1 MSTLQQQI
9 ENAARTIDTDSYS
22 VSIGEL
28 MSMYKENEIDIHPEF
43 QRTFRWE
50 VEQKSTLI
58 ESILLGIP
66 IPPIFIF
73 MREDGVW
80 DVIDG
85 QQRLST
91 IFQFAGIYKDK
102 EGKIHPPIEL
112 TSTKFLPLL
121 GKIVWQ
127 NDDENIYQ
135 LTQAQRLAIK
145 RGKIDVKLLKSTS
158 DKNSKYDLFQRLN
171 SGGTR
176 LTEQEIRTCLIIME
190 SEDFYSELLEMSKN
204 NDFKTCLPLT
214 ERAIKEQENLEFI
227 VRFIVSRHG
236 KIENIEQGLHNYLSE
251 SIIGIIRD
259 PLFSVLEEKKVF
271 SMFFSLMNNA
281 AGEDAFRRYNKDK
294 QAFQGPPTISAFE
307 AIAPTVSKRLE
318 HFSSIPAE
326 DFKNMIIGLHSNEA
340 YKTAYN
346 RRSTDRYKTL
356 LLLGKELFG
365 NNAS

>member
-1 MSTLQQQI
+1 
-9 ENAARTIDTDSYS
+9 
-22 VSIGEL
+22 
-28 MSMYKENEIDIHPEF
+28 
-43 QRTFRWE
+43 
-50 VEQKSTLI
+50 
-58 ESILLGIP
+58 
-66 IPPIFIF
+66 

-91 IFQFAGIYKDK
+91 IFQFAGIYKNK
-102 EGKIHPPIEL
+102 EGEIQPPIEL

-121 GKIVWQ
+121 GEIVWQ

-171 SGGTR
+171 SDGTR

-190 SEDFYSELLEMSKN
+190 SENFYSELLEMSKN
-204 NDFKTCLPLT
+204 SDFMTCLPLT
-214 ERAIKEQENLEFI
+214 ARAIKEQENLEFI

-236 KIENIEQGLHNYLSE
+236 KIENMQQGLHNYFSE
-251 SIIGIIRD
+251 SIIDIIRN
-259 PLFSVLEEKKVF
+259 PSFSVSEEKIVF
-271 SMFFSLMNNA
+271 SRFFALLNNA
-281 AGEDAFRRYNKDK
+281 AGEDAFRRYNNDK
-294 QAFQGPPTISAFE
+294 QAFQGPPTSSAFE
-307 AIAPTVSKRLE
+307 AIAPAVSKRLDYYSAM
-318 HFSSIPAE
+318 SSE
-326 DFKNMIIGLHSNEA
+326 NFKKMIIGLHSHED

-356 LLLGKELFG
+356 LGIGEEIFG
-365 NNAS
+365 NNAN